1 MIDPVV
7 AIVARAALAV
17 LLLAAGLH
25 KLRAPH
31 RFREAAVGYLP
42 GLRRW
47 PRLGEVARIATA
59 AGEILLA
66 GALALAAVRPG
77 REDVAMAAGTAAA
90 GLLGLYA
97 VLIAQALGAGRG
109 GFDCGCGGL
118 AARRQTVGWPLVARN
133 LLLAGAAG
141 VAAAPAA
148 TRPLSVFDALTAA
161 LALAATALLYAAA
174 ETALALPA
182 APLLPARRRGR

>member
-1 MIDPVV
+1 MIDPVI

-31 RFREAAVGYLP
+31 RFHEAVIGYLP

-47 PRLGEVARIATA
+47 PRLGEAMRIVIA

-66 GALALAAVRPG
+66 GGLALTAARPG
-77 REDVAMAAGTAAA
+77 TDGMAMVVGTMAAG
-90 GLLGLYA
+90 LMGLYA
-97 VLIAQALGAGRG
+97 MLIARALSAGRG

-118 AARRQTVGWPLVARN
+118 AARRQSVGWPLVARN
-133 LLLAGAAG
+133 LLLAGVAL
-141 VAAAPAA
+141 VAATPVA
-148 TRPLSVFDALTAA
+148 TRSLTLFDGLTVIFG
-161 LALAATALLYAAA
+161 LVATALLYAAA
-174 ETALALPA
+174 ETALALPT
-182 APLLPARRRGR
+182 APPMRGGGRR